1 MSITTAVCDSYTQEV
16 MSGVHLSTDTYK
28 IALIKPASAGT
39 IGAATTNYSSL
50 GTDEVASGLGYTQ
63 PGIALTGFATSL
75 AGGVASLDFNDAVW
89 ALATFSAAGALI
101 YNSTQAGKA
110 VAVLSFG
117 GTFTGG
123 GGNFTVPMVNPVQAT

>member
-1 MSITTAVCDSYTQEV
+1 MSITTDVCDSYTQEV

-28 IALIKPASAGT
+28 LALIKPASAGT
-39 IGAATTNYSSL
+39 IDRTVTNYSAL
-50 GTDEVASGLGYTQ
+50 GADEVPNGGGYSA
-63 PGIALTGFATSL
+63 GGVSLSGFATSL
-75 AGGVASLDFNDAVW
+75 AAGVARLDFADAVW
-89 ALATFSAAGALI
+89 AAATFSAAGALI
-101 YNSTQAGKA
+101 YNSTQGNKA